1 MPNRK
6 KLLLSKLSFAALTVT
21 ALIFSGC
28 SSKQY
33 FEPEQTFS
41 ADGAASS
48 YGGTIVDQSRD
59 GATLKSGRYIGKAGI
74 SNINLGENYRFLSE
88 SSSYVLAGSSDGML
102 KIINKKSGNI
112 VRTVS
117 MGVPVV
123 AAGIKNGLV
132 AYVLNDNTFGIYKV
146 SSDQKLI
153 ENRSEKTFAIDT
165 RAATPMF
172 IDNLAVIPMLDGKI
186 VVISKDDTENATV
199 VYLSS
204 YDIFNNVIYLDR
216 AGNTMVAATA
226 TKLMTIG
233 DAGQQELRAN
243 ISDVAISKGQ
253 IYIFTK
259 EGEVIKLDSTL
270 NPVAQKKFKYVHFSA
285 ATAVAGKVYGL
296 DQGGSLIVL
305 NSNLTKYKIY
315 DIGETDTPVFIT
327 GSKLYKDG
335 KIIHLDKLGYN

>member
-1 MPNRK
+1 MK
-6 KLLLSKLSFAALTVT
+6 KLLQSRVSFAVLTAT

-41 ADGAASS
+41 ANSAASS

-88 SSSYVLAGSSDGML
+88 SSSYVLAGSVDSML
-102 KIINKKSGNI
+102 KVINKKTGKI

-123 AAGIKNGLV
+123 AAGIENGLV
-132 AYVLNDNTFGIYKV
+132 AYVLNDNTFGLYNV
-146 SSDQKLI
+146 STDKKLI

-186 VVISKDDTENATV
+186 VVLSKNDPENATV

-204 YDIFNNVIYLDR
+204 YEAFNNVIYLNR
-216 AGNTMVAATA
+216 TGNTMVAATA
-226 TKLMTIG
+226 KKLITIG
-233 DAGQQELRAN
+233 DLGQQELPAN

-259 EGEVIKLDSTL
+259 EGEVIKLDQNL
-270 NPVAQKKFKYVHFSA
+270 NPVAQKKFRYVHFSA

-305 NSNLTKYKIY
+305 NSNLTKHKIY
-315 DIGETDTPVFIT
+315 DIGETDTPVFIMGT
-327 GSKLYKDG
+327 KLYKDG